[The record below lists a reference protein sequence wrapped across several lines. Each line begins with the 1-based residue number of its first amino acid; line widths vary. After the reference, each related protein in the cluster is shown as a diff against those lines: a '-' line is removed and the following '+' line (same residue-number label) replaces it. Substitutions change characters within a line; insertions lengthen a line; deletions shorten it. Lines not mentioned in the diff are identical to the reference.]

1 MNNKNNNKKHNKK
14 NYNILAIFYFFLIF
28 GVIVYLFMT
37 LFNRP
42 NGPSVDTE
50 MMIFNNSIEGSEGR
64 KGGYNFIMDFPK
76 FAVRKNK

>member
-1 MNNKNNNKKHNKK
+1 MNNKNNEKRNKMR

-28 GVIVYLFMT
+28 GVIVYLFMA

-50 MMIFNNSIEGSEGR
+50 MMIFNNSIEGGH
-64 KGGYNFIMDFPK
+64 NFIMDFPK
-76 FAVRKNK
+76 FAVRKYK